1 MALSVKIVKNSHANS
16 GGLWQSQVTSQ
27 VVEAQ
32 SQKDLFIPFQAL
44 SESSETDET
53 PTVESVEPFQ
63 DELSALS
70 AEQQP
75 DTNWQPLIPV
85 SVEELTEAQS
95 RIAEGLD
102 QVLIPNSD
110 PTLET
115 TPTQTPSP
123 EPGPIEA
130 VAEEPAAEAIQ
141 QADSAAPTT
150 AVPSPA
156 ETTPVASEEPL
167 QRSDNDSSDP
177 EQSES
182 VESPDETTRLANEAV
197 LSAYK
202 AELQAEFEHQHAE
215 NELALQHQKQQL
227 EQTCTELSSLL
238 TNLQGTI
245 QNYYEEQQD
254 PLLKL
259 STHIA
264 RQLVRAELTLSTTAI
279 ESLIKASLE
288 FFSSTEGL
296 KVFLNPID
304 KELLEKHNPLPEDY
318 LISADEEL
326 FPGSVRISNAERHT
340 EDLIVDRLSEIT
352 EQIFE
357 SVEAHLLEPITH
369 LENTQES

>member
-102 QVLIPNSD
+102 QVLIPNSN
-110 PTLET
+110 PTPET

-123 EPGPIEA
+123 EPGPTEA
-130 VAEEPAAEAIQ
+130 VAEEPAAEVIQ
-141 QADSAAPTT
+141 PEDIAAPTT

-156 ETTPVASEEPL
+156 ETTPVAPEEPL

-182 VESPDETTRLANEAV
+182 VESPDETTQLANEAV

-202 AELQAEFEHQHAE
+202 AELEAEFERQHAE

-304 KELLEKHNPLPEDY
+304 KELLEKHNPLPEEY
-318 LISADEEL
+318 LILADEEL

-369 LENTQES
+369 LENTKES

>member
-102 QVLIPNSD
+102 QVLIPNSN
-110 PTLET
+110 PTPET

-123 EPGPIEA
+123 EPGPTEA
-130 VAEEPAAEAIQ
+130 VAEEPAAEVIQ
-141 QADSAAPTT
+141 PEDIAAPTT
-150 AVPSPA
+150 AVPNPT
-156 ETTPVASEEPL
+156 ETTPVAPEEPL

-202 AELQAEFEHQHAE
+202 AELEAEFERQHAE

-304 KELLEKHNPLPEDY
+304 KELLEKHNPLPEEY
-318 LISADEEL
+318 LILADEEL

-369 LENTQES
+369 LENTKES

>member
-16 GGLWQSQVTSQ
+16 GGFWQSQVTSQ
-27 VVEAQ
+27 VVETQ

-44 SESSETDET
+44 SESSETDEI
-53 PTVESVEPFQ
+53 PAVESVEPFQ

-123 EPGPIEA
+123 EPAPTET

-141 QADSAAPTT
+141 PDSVAPTT

-182 VESPDETTRLANEAV
+182 IENPDETTRLANEAV

-215 NELALQHQKQQL
+215 NELALQNQKQQL

-288 FFSSTEGL
+288 FFSSTEDL

-304 KELLEKHNPLPEDY
+304 KELLEQHSPLPEDY
-318 LISADEEL
+318 LILADEEL

-369 LENTQES
+369 LENTKES

>member
-16 GGLWQSQVTSQ
+16 GGFWQSQVTSQ
-27 VVEAQ
+27 VVETQ

-44 SESSETDET
+44 SESSETDEI
-53 PTVESVEPFQ
+53 PAVESVEPFQ

-115 TPTQTPSP
+115 TPTQIPSP
-123 EPGPIEA
+123 EPAPTET

-141 QADSAAPTT
+141 PDSVAPTT

-182 VESPDETTRLANEAV
+182 IENPDETTRLANEAV

-215 NELALQHQKQQL
+215 NELALQNQKQQL

-288 FFSSTEGL
+288 FFSSTEDL

-304 KELLEKHNPLPEDY
+304 KELLEQHSPLPEDY
-318 LISADEEL
+318 LILADEEL

-369 LENTQES
+369 LENTKES

>member
-16 GGLWQSQVTSQ
+16 GGFWQSQVTSQ
-27 VVEAQ
+27 VVETQ

-44 SESSETDET
+44 SESSETDEI
-53 PTVESVEPFQ
+53 PAVESVEPFQ

-115 TPTQTPSP
+115 TPIQTPSP
-123 EPGPIEA
+123 EPAPTET

-141 QADSAAPTT
+141 PDSVAPTT

-182 VESPDETTRLANEAV
+182 IENPDETTRLANEAV

-215 NELALQHQKQQL
+215 NELALQNQKQQL

-288 FFSSTEGL
+288 FFSSTEDL

-304 KELLEKHNPLPEDY
+304 KELLEQHSPLPEDY
-318 LISADEEL
+318 LILADEEL

-369 LENTQES
+369 LENTKES

>member
-1 MALSVKIVKNSHANS
+1 MALSVKIVKNSHSNS

-44 SESSETDET
+44 SESSETDEI
-53 PTVESVEPFQ
+53 PTAESVEPFQ

-102 QVLIPNSD
+102 QVLIPNSN
-110 PTLET
+110 PTPET
-115 TPTQTPSP
+115 TPTQTPTP
-123 EPGPIEA
+123 EPAPTET
-130 VAEEPAAEAIQ
+130 VAEKPAAEAIQ
-141 QADSAAPTT
+141 QADSVAPAT

-156 ETTPVASEEPL
+156 ETTPVNLEEPL

-182 VESPDETTRLANEAV
+182 VESPDETTQLANEAV

-202 AELQAEFEHQHAE
+202 AELEAEFERQHAE

-227 EQTCTELSSLL
+227 EQTCAELSSLL

-245 QNYYEEQQD
+245 QNYYEEQQE

-279 ESLIKASLE
+279 ESLITASLE

-304 KELLEKHNPLPEDY
+304 KELLEKHNPLPEEY
-318 LISADEEL
+318 LILADEEL

-369 LENTQES
+369 LENTKES

>member
-1 MALSVKIVKNSHANS
+1 MALSVKIVKNSHSNS

-44 SESSETDET
+44 SESSETDEI
-53 PTVESVEPFQ
+53 PTAESVEPFQ

-102 QVLIPNSD
+102 QVLIPNSN
-110 PTLET
+110 PTPET
-115 TPTQTPSP
+115 TPTQTPTP
-123 EPGPIEA
+123 EPSPTET
-130 VAEEPAAEAIQ
+130 VAEKPAAEAIQ
-141 QADSAAPTT
+141 QADSVAPAT

-182 VESPDETTRLANEAV
+182 VESPDETTQLANEAV

-202 AELQAEFEHQHAE
+202 AELEAEFERQHAE

-227 EQTCTELSSLL
+227 EQTCAELSSLL

-245 QNYYEEQQD
+245 QNYYEEQQE

-279 ESLIKASLE
+279 ESLITASLE

-304 KELLEKHNPLPEDY
+304 KELLEKHNPLPEEY
-318 LISADEEL
+318 LILADEEL

-369 LENTQES
+369 LENTKES

>member
-1 MALSVKIVKNSHANS
+1 MALSVKIVKNTKSHS
-16 GGLWQSQVTSQ
+16 GALWQAQVTSQ
-27 VVEAQ
+27 VVEIQ
-32 SQKDLFIPFQAL
+32 GQKDLFIPFQAL
-44 SESSETDET
+44 SETGEIST
-53 PTVESVEPFQ
+53 PESVETFQ
-63 DELSALS
+63 DELTAISS
-70 AEQQP
+70 EQQP

-110 PTLET
+110 PT
-115 TPTQTPSP
+115 PTQSP
-123 EPGPIEA
+123 EPSLTEI
-130 VAEEPAAEAIQ
+130 VSEEPSAEAMK
-141 QADSAAPTT
+141 QADIAAPTT
-150 AVPSPA
+150 AMPSPVEA
-156 ETTPVASEEPL
+156 TPLASDEAIPSSDHEN
-167 QRSDNDSSDP
+167 SDNEASP
-177 EQSES
+177 EPEAF

-197 LSAYK
+197 LAAYK
-202 AELQAEFEHQHAE
+202 VELEAEFERQHAE
-215 NELALQHQKQQL
+215 HERARQNQQQQL

-245 QNYYEEQQD
+245 QHYYEEQQE

-264 RQLVRAELTLSTTAI
+264 RQLVRAELTLSSTAI
-279 ESLIKASLE
+279 DSLIKASLE

-304 KELLEKHNPLPEDY
+304 KELLEKHTPLPEDY
-318 LISADEEL
+318 LIAADEEL
-326 FPGSVRISNAERHT
+326 LPGSVRISNAERHT

-369 LENTQES
+369 LEKTIDK